1 MGRGRPRRKVAKA
14 RCPEERLAQRIR
26 AQRDLLRASG
36 GRNFDRLAGQNSP
49 VWHTLF
55 LFYLVVAKLSQKGEQ
70 PHAASY
76 QALEAQVAEYMEAC
90 RQRVLD
96 RERPTKYGI
105 PTWMFRVLRTYHAKL
120 SVGLKTRSGSTLILP
135 KPAATDETWMPWL
148 DRWSAPSGGAAS
160 RKQRSAKVLVR

>member
-55 LFYLVVAKLSQKGEQ
+55 LFYLVVVPAGL
-70 PHAASY
+70 
-76 QALEAQVAEYMEAC
+76 ALLLFEG
-90 RQRVLD
+90 
-96 RERPTKYGI
+96 PSSG
-105 PTWMFRVLRTYHAKL
+105 RTF
-120 SVGLKTRSGSTLILP
+120 
-135 KPAATDETWMPWL
+135 
-148 DRWSAPSGGAAS
+148 
-160 RKQRSAKVLVR
+160 VRFH